1 MKKSLADFIREKI
14 DDRDYAVQGICNS
27 GSIFVAFA
35 DTDQDSNAWEMAAL
49 AGGTEIVYSWFQTV
63 DNDKPIAPSRQV
75 IKWGV
80 KPEICDGGDLTAYIT
95 KHGVKYWL
103 DDFIRCF

>member
-14 DDRDYAVQGICNS
+14 DARDYAVQGICNS

-35 DTDQDSNAWEMAAL
+35 DTYQDNAAREMTTL
-49 AGGTEIVYSWFQTV
+49 ADGAEIVYSWLQTV
-63 DNDKPIAPSRQV
+63 DNDEPIAPSRQP

-80 KPEICDGGDLTAYIT
+80 KPETCDGGDLTAYIT

-103 DDFIRCF
+103 DDFIKCF